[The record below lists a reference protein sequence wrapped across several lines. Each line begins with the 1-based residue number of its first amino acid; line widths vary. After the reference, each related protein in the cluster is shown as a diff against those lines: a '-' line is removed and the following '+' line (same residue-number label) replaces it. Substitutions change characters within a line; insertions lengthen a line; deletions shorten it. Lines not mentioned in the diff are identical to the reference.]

1 MAPKILKENMLP
13 TDLKVGTIYKE
24 NNQPYKVEKYT
35 HTKVAR
41 GGATVKVRA
50 RNLITGNLSD
60 FSYNSSVKLDDAET
74 MRKNVQYLYQDRG
87 YVFMEPTTYE
97 QFTLS
102 EDLVGESAQ
111 FLKEGD
117 TIQVLYFEGNP
128 VSIELSNSVV
138 FEVTY
143 TEPGFKGNTVTNTLK
158 DATLSNGTVVK
169 VPTFIKIGDTIKID
183 TRTGDYIS
191 KA

>member
-1 MAPKILKENMLP
+1 MLP